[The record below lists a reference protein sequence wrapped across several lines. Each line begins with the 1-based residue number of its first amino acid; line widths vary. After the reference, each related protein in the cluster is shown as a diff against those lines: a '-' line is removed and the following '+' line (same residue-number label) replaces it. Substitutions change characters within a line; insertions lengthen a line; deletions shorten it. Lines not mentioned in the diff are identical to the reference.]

1 MAFEAAPLT
10 SGFMLVGM
18 IGLILS
24 ILYIPKFSIQWAF
37 AFGLIFAM
45 MLVASFI
52 SMTRATP
59 DEQLMAKPRK
69 IK

>member
-1 MAFEAAPLT
+1 MAFQAAPLS
-10 SGFMLVGM
+10 SGFMLVGL
-18 IGLILS
+18 IGLMLS
-24 ILYIPKFSIQWAF
+24 VLYVPKYSIQWAF

-59 DEQLMAKPRK
+59 DEQLMAKPLK
-69 IK
+69 KD